1 MRHVLWRV
9 GRRGAGLRRLDVD
22 WSFRKIRPKAQTD
35 AGERNVLGHTG
46 QMRERYTRKRKL
58 VPVH

>member
-1 MRHVLWRV
+1 VAS
-9 GRRGAGLRRLDVD
+9 GPTGLRRLDVD